1 MIYFLKRK
9 NIMRK
14 TISLLILASALLAT
28 PIFAKSTQIDARD
41 IVIEE
46 VEQYPFIGIMA
57 SYNDLLEDNIVMGFR
72 FGMQNN
78 VWRTM
83 LTYEDNFDE
92 FQTLMIEVD
101 RTIIAGLFQ
110 GKGRIYLGLS
120 GGIVDTNNDWMNALN
135 INESDTDTVNTAGYA
150 IGGNVGMMFY
160 ISDQVDIS
168 IEYRYLSVQDVD
180 RFDRIKGFSVALHYF
195 F

>member
-180 RFDRIKGFSVALHYF
+180 SFDRIKGFSVALHYF

>member
-1 MIYFLKRK
+1 
-9 NIMRK
+9 MRK

-46 VEQYPFIGIMA
+46 VEQYPFIGMIA

-92 FQTLMIEVD
+92 FQTLMIQVD

>member
-46 VEQYPFIGIMA
+46 VEQYPFIGMIA

-92 FQTLMIEVD
+92 FQTLMIQVD

>member
-14 TISLLILASALLAT
+14 TINLLILASALLAT

-180 RFDRIKGFSVALHYF
+180 SFDRIKGFSVALHYF

>member
-92 FQTLMIEVD
+92 FQTLMIQVD
-101 RTIIAGLFQ
+101 RTIVAGLFQ

-135 INESDTDTVNTAGYA
+135 INESDTETVNTAGYA

-160 ISDQVDIS
+160 ISDQVDVS

-180 RFDRIKGFSVALHYF
+180 SFDRIKGFSVALHYF

>member
-41 IVIEE
+41 IIIEE
-46 VEQYPFIGIMA
+46 VEQYPFIGIIA

-92 FQTLMIEVD
+92 FQTLMIQVD